1 MDGLGGVVGVR
12 GGRAIQ
18 EVSGSFQGEW
28 IEDGEK
34 KVGVSTGTVPETIV
48 MTKAILHLRL
58 GGTDPATRAFP
69 FGGNSHHHILRFTSQ
84 IGAYPINC
92 AFSANSLT
100 SYLSL
105 IFCAWLVKCPLTRSE
120 GLAWPSAV

>member
-1 MDGLGGVVGVR
+1 MGWGGVVGVR
-12 GGRAIQ
+12 GGRAIH

-69 FGGNSHHHILRFTSQ
+69 LEVTPIITYFVLPLR
-84 IGAYPINC
+84 
-92 AFSANSLT
+92 LV
-100 SYLSL
+100 L
-105 IFCAWLVKCPLTRSE
+105 IP
-120 GLAWPSAV
+120 